1 MMFTILN
8 QMQRIFGEHH
18 YGTLIMEIMTYHSNV
33 VALDAD
39 LISASGARKAW
50 LTYPDRFYN
59 VGVAEANMMGIAAGL
74 SMTGLVPF
82 VHTFACFATRRAYDQ
97 VYLSGAYANNNI
109 KICASDGGFNIGING
124 GTHTS
129 YEDLGMMRMMPSV
142 VVVEP
147 CDETQLRWTMKEI
160 INQYGIHYIRVFRKP
175 ARNIYKPD
183 STFSLGKGNV
193 LRIGKEATI
202 IACGAMVFEALKA
215 AEILE
220 EKGFQVGVIDMFSIK
235 PIDIDLVLESAR
247 NSKMI
252 VTAEN
257 HNVIGGLGSA
267 VAEVLADNGCGVP
280 LRRIGCQDRFGQVG
294 SSDFLQKEYGMT
306 YEEIIAS
313 IESVLVK

>member
-1 MMFTILN
+1 MFTICDSSHRVL
-8 QMQRIFGEHH
+8 GEAY
-18 YGTLIMEIMTYHSNV
+18 YGTLIMEIMTESDNV
-33 VALDAD
+33 VSLDAD

-50 LTYPDRFYN
+50 KTYPDRFYN
-59 VGVAEANMMGIAAGL
+59 IGVAEANMMGIAAGL

-97 VYLSGAYANNNI
+97 IYLSCAYAKNNI

-129 YEDLGMMRMMPSV
+129 YEDLGLMRMMPSV

-160 INQYGIHYIRVFRKP
+160 TNQFGVHYIRVFRKP
-175 ARNIYKPD
+175 VRNIYEPD
-183 STFSLGKGNV
+183 SKFSLGKGNV
-193 LRIGKEATI
+193 LRTGKDATI

-215 AEILE
+215 ADILV
-220 EKGFQVGVIDMFSIK
+220 EKGFQIGVIDMFTIK
-235 PIDIDLVLESAR
+235 PLDIDLVLESAR

-306 YEEIIAS
+306 YEEIIVS
-313 IESVLVK
+313 IERYLVK